1 MKFNLFVVVFI
12 SAILLNTGC
21 RFTEPSLTGFKSF
34 SIADGPNGKKSLKF
48 EVQIKNPNRFGFK
61 LQNPACEILLN
72 DKKIGTGYT
81 ETMVKVKPQTHE
93 YHPVY
98 LQTDITSL
106 GNIASLAG
114 SIFQKGE
121 AKLTLKGT
129 LRVKKGLIGKNIAFN
144 ESKSLSFKDLLNN

>member
-1 MKFNLFVVVFI
+1 MKLH
-12 SAILLNTGC
+12 ILSILIFAFLMLSLGC

-34 SIADGPNGKKSLKF
+34 AIADGPNGKKSLKF
-48 EVQIKNPNRFGFK
+48 EVQINNPNRFGFK

-81 ETMVKVKPQTHE
+81 ETMVKVKPKTNE
-93 YHPVY
+93 YHPVF

-106 GNIASLAG
+106 GNMASLAG
-114 SIFQKGE
+114 SILQKGE

-129 LRVKKGLIGKNIAFN
+129 LRVKKGLIGKNIQFN
-144 ESKSLSFKDLLNN
+144 ESKSLNFKDLLNN